1 LDIALSKI
9 SFNEPF
15 IPTVMNV
22 DAEYVAKDSVKKQL
36 SNQIDNP
43 VLFLNQLQRLEKD
56 INPDKWMH
64 IGPGDV
70 TSGMAK
76 RSISSKE
83 VGVVNSLKSLN

>member
-1 LDIALSKI
+1 
-9 SFNEPF
+9 
-15 IPTVMNV
+15 MNV
-22 DAEYVAKDSVKKQL
+22 DANYVTKDSIVEQL
-36 SNQIDNP
+36 TNQIDKP

-56 INPDKWMH
+56 INPTKWIH

-83 VGVVNSLKSLN
+83 VRVVNSLESLN